1 MKKNITINGFSD
13 GLVQSLNPM
22 SSKQTNLQNC
32 LNGTYITNDG
42 DEFILQNDMGN
53 SRVYQIK
60 LDPGYS
66 PVGMCSYGGVTYI
79 ASYNPLTNKSQIGS
93 FPSPQETSFSYNWGN
108 KSEDNYVKL
117 GNTDNTQVLQK
128 SYGVF
133 YDSDT
138 IIRPGDK
145 FDLFV
150 NNKNSNYVND
160 KLVSYV
166 NNTITDESG
175 NIYIKSPKNKAV
187 TIKLCVADSNGV
199 LHDITPTLQKFDFN
213 GNSLSKYEDLE
224 INNNQGT
231 FFQIKNIN
239 EADTEGNKIVDSYDY
254 KPQNIYNSRISGNL
268 FLVFTL
274 NIYDSV
280 DMSLEFFRGPIK
292 DLKPYISLEGDAEL
306 GDNPI
311 AVEENKLDI
320 LVSAIYRYNAPDG
333 YYDSDPKPPYNT
345 KYQSLYGIQDDF
357 YIKDKNYHKVLTGIK
372 IDSNIYITPTSDNNQ
387 KTSKQEMLMS
397 SGQNFLKFDANNAD
411 LYHPKYAFDTNLY
424 SSYQRYLIKNID
436 INDITKDIN
445 DITKTTSNLK
455 LTLTPYTIYGPT
467 KLLSYTAEIDINKLN
482 SGYVNITEWRYF
494 VESDKIRLSWALESY
509 PFTGT
514 RLSQVRLNF
523 YDLSKDVANGQ
534 PDYIEYIPER
544 SSYFGTIT
552 TIINNKLLPKHI
564 YCVKI
569 TYKVADIINNVPKG
583 EELTVASRILLNTT
597 LYNDLFSS
605 VSDFCK
611 LDDTNYKNKHE
622 LSTKSS
628 YVLSSID
635 DNSTIKKIGS
645 ELNGEQISKNKSIN
659 IDGGVENSMQLDTS
673 KYPFDITNQKCE
685 LQNDDFNV
693 SFKPYITNNTIN
705 AYFSNSLIHISGN
718 IYSTLSGETKQV
730 DVNFTKA
737 LEQYFPPLTSNDP
750 QSQERCKELFGY
762 SNVTKKNENEIDHPL
777 QIAYG
782 LLWRNLSGHLDHH
795 GVKYIE
801 INRTTN
807 TSFNSNTMKDLH
819 YDIFGS
825 YWDHPEVMH
834 ATDGK
839 VTFYIKDIVQNQD
852 FINYYSDVDFI
863 YFHTVRIGDDPKTEV
878 PIYLSDEKKE
888 GNINGNVAN
897 WVVCDRQGV
906 GNQDYYIS
914 MPTKQNTPLPIRDD
928 YMKDLLFWKS
938 NGKLYYISRW
948 KSPYEFCNQFKDIYA
963 HINPSKYKKCNI
975 LTNLNYTSDYTQK
988 CEITVKVIN
997 TWNKTFQN
1005 NSDYDD
1011 TYVVDNVGNVK
1022 KGDLYTK
1029 LEKLDS
1035 TDLFK
1040 YVQFK
1045 IDDQFGSKTSS
1056 EASSITISIDIPME
1070 GMEDVAESIRLLS
1083 QGTYTL
1089 PVLLDPN
1096 GIIYTNDSKGKE
1108 FNISQIYGIEEINKE
1123 VKINLIKDIEKYKNL
1138 DQCVELK
1145 NNKIEIKKS
1154 LTFRAETLLQTS
1166 TNVSSDS
1173 QTVLST
1179 GNLEYVN
1186 I

>member
-108 KSEDNYVKL
+108 SSLDQYVKL
-117 GNTDNTQVLQK
+117 GNIKNTQVLQK

-133 YDSDT
+133 DDSDV

-150 NNKNSNYVND
+150 ENMESNYVND
-160 KLVSYV
+160 KLVSHV
-166 NNTITDESG
+166 NNTIKYNN

-199 LHDITPTLQKFDFN
+199 LHDITPTLQKFDLD
-213 GNSLSKYEDLE
+213 GKLLSKYEDLE

-239 EADTEGNKIVDSYDY
+239 EEDSEGNKIVDSYDY

-274 NIYDSV
+274 NTYDSV
-280 DMSLEFFRGPIK
+280 DMSLEFFKGPID
-292 DLKPYISLEGDAEL
+292 DLKPYISLK
-306 GDNPI
+306 GDNDLGNEAI
-311 AVEENKLDI
+311 AVKKNNLDI

-333 YYDSDPKPPYNT
+333 YYDNLKSQPYNT
-345 KYQSLYGIQDDF
+345 KYWSLYGLEQDF
-357 YIKDKNYHKVLTGIK
+357 YIKDKNYHKVLSGIK
-372 IDSNIYITPTSDNNQ
+372 IDSNIKINE
-387 KTSKQEMLMS
+387 QEMLMS
-397 SGQNFLKFDANNAD
+397 TGQNFLEFNANNTT

-436 INDITKDIN
+436 INNIEETNNIK
-445 DITKTTSNLK
+445 NLK

-467 KLLSYTAEIDINKLN
+467 NLLSYTAEIDVNKLN

-523 YDLSKDVANGQ
+523 YDLSKDVVNGK

-605 VSDFCK
+605 VSDFCN
-611 LDDTNYKNKHE
+611 LNDNEYKEKHV

-628 YVLSSID
+628 YVLSSIN
-635 DNSTIKKIGS
+635 DNSTIKKTGS
-645 ELNGEQISKNKSIN
+645 ELNGETISKNKSIE
-659 IDGGVENSMQLDTS
+659 IYGGVENSMQLDTS
-673 KYPFDITNQKCE
+673 KYPFDITNQKCQ
-685 LQNDDFNV
+685 LQNEEFTLKYTPHITGNNITAKFLDNLI
-693 SFKPYITNNTIN
+693 YIT
-705 AYFSNSLIHISGN
+705 GN
-718 IYSTLSGETKQV
+718 IYSKLTGDTKEV

-737 LEQYFPPLTSNDP
+737 LEQYFPPLDSPDL

-762 SNVTKKNENEIDHPL
+762 PKITKNELGIDHPL

-782 LLWRNLSGHLDHH
+782 LLWRGLSGHLDHH

-807 TSFNSNTMKDLH
+807 TDFSSNTMRDLH

-834 ATDGK
+834 ATDGR
-839 VTFYIKDIVQNQD
+839 VTFYIKDIIQNQD

-863 YFHTVRIGDDPKTEV
+863 YFHTVPIGKQV

-897 WVVCDRQGV
+897 WIACDRQGV
-906 GNQDYYIS
+906 GDQDYYIN

-938 NGKLYYISRW
+938 NGKLYYISKW
-948 KSPYEFCNQFKDIYA
+948 KSPYDFCNQFKDIYV
-963 HINPSKYKKCNI
+963 HINPSKNKKCNI
-975 LTNLNYTSDYTQK
+975 ITNPTYNSDYTQK

-1056 EASSITISIDIPME
+1056 EAYPITISIDISME

-1089 PVLLDPN
+1089 PVLLGPN
-1096 GIIYTNDSKGKE
+1096 GIYINDSKGKE
-1108 FNISQIYGIEEINKE
+1108 FNISQICGIEEINKE

-1166 TNVSSDS
+1166 TSVSSDS